1 MILANFLTDFVFS
14 SSSWFSAAYKD
25 FCPSLQ
31 RGPRGVCFLEQS
43 VKYCPIS
50 QEGGWGV
57 GGAYEGKHKTGK
69 HCSAPP
75 RCRFMG
81 RGQMEVTGGT
91 TFGVTKKD
99 LFTPWGKL

>member
-1 MILANFLTDFVFS
+1 M
-14 SSSWFSAAYKD
+14 
-25 FCPSLQ
+25 
-31 RGPRGVCFLEQS
+31 
-43 VKYCPIS
+43 KYCPIS

-69 HCSAPP
+69 HCSTPP

-99 LFTPWGKL
+99 LFTPWEFYDFFGRAFSVLLRSDLEKNGKI